1 MFLGGSGRQIR
12 STTVHVGRCEGE
24 GDDDGDDDG
33 WKINPPRLTVEC
45 AIRLFRH
52 HSVCRRR
59 KMAQLSG
66 AERRRPP
73 HQKPS
78 LPPQPSIR
86 PSTTDAQT
94 HKRLMTMQT
103 AVALCYFCENH
114 GPRVVIACQPMRN
127 CELPHSSSP
136 IAIRKRGEEEE
147 QKRCS
152 SAFAASTLDNGGAE
166 LGEQWK
172 DLDDDGDSPLFCG
185 DLYAGNEVVD
195 EETRCAAC
203 SSFDHGAGLLSKDR
217 DAEISYVSTQVPI
230 SERLNHVLRQAC
242 LRSLSV
248 EISAPLSFD
257 TTSEPQ
263 QANYICSTD
272 PSSSSSSNFNQKFGN
287 GPGQREY
294 VERDGI
300 VLFGDDEHWYTLS
313 YIFRLKDAKARG
325 FHRCYS
331 LVVISADKLL
341 LLRNYDFL
349 VHTLGGII
357 GHLQQ
362 RTDAFFALEQQK
374 DSELRLASNV
384 SNSSK
389 GALHWLP
396 HQFYPK
402 QYALDTKRSLKVIF
416 NSEHIFITL
425 HRQMLNLLKTL
436 SGLDK
441 DIVLEG
447 CPTQDMLTAME
458 MEQSDSS
465 EERELIAQLTPGAS
479 LLHLTN
485 LRIIVERLKSGDNLS
500 TLTALIWHVVIGGQ
514 VVAQSASL
522 SARSLFL
529 LSLVQLLPVGCVRLA
544 ANSKHYT
551 FPHEHNFLGCAPS
564 VQIPSDVLPDIVL
577 VTLSEKAEG
586 SSFFLKGRRRISRLL
601 LAVTASFYSIR
612 YSMTSLWPA
621 LCKLKNQRNAIDLD
635 RVINIIKCRP
645 NDSPVI
651 LFWQRGL
658 ARHYQQAVQRAAS
671 KYADKSN

>member
-1 MFLGGSGRQIR
+1 MGVRMSSSSLSATIR
-12 STTVHVGRCEGE
+12 VRRVYKLLSL
-24 GDDDGDDDG
+24 
-33 WKINPPRLTVEC
+33 N
-45 AIRLFRH
+45 AIVSLIGYVTLETEELFF
-52 HSVCRRR
+52 
-59 KMAQLSG
+59 KQQL
-66 AERRRPP
+66 EQRP
-73 HQKPS
+73 
-78 LPPQPSIR
+78 
-86 PSTTDAQT
+86 
-94 HKRLMTMQT
+94 MTMQT

-136 IAIRKRGEEEE
+136 TSIRKRGEEEE

-152 SAFAASTLDNGGAE
+152 SPSAASTLDNGGTG

-172 DLDDDGDSPLFCG
+172 DFDDDGDPPQFCG

-203 SSFDHGAGLLSKDR
+203 SSFDQGAGLLSKDR

-230 SERLNHVLRQAC
+230 SERLNNVLRQAC

-272 PSSSSSSNFNQKFGN
+272 PSSSSSSNFNQKFGI
-287 GPGQREY
+287 GLGQREY

-313 YIFRLKDAKARG
+313 YMFRLKDAKARG

-357 GHLQQ
+357 GQLQATKEMQ

-389 GALHWLP
+389 GTLHWLP

-416 NSEHIFITL
+416 NSEHIFTTL

-436 SGLDK
+436 SGLA
-441 DIVLEG
+441 G
-447 CPTQDMLTAME
+447 
-458 MEQSDSS
+458 
-465 EERELIAQLTPGAS
+465 
-479 LLHLTN
+479 HF
-485 LRIIVERLKSGDNLS
+485 S
-500 TLTALIWHVVIGGQ
+500 TKV
-514 VVAQSASL
+514 
-522 SARSLFL
+522 
-529 LSLVQLLPVGCVRLA
+529 
-544 ANSKHYT
+544 
-551 FPHEHNFLGCAPS
+551 
-564 VQIPSDVLPDIVL
+564 
-577 VTLSEKAEG
+577 
-586 SSFFLKGRRRISRLL
+586 
-601 LAVTASFYSIR
+601 
-612 YSMTSLWPA
+612 
-621 LCKLKNQRNAIDLD
+621 
-635 RVINIIKCRP
+635 
-645 NDSPVI
+645 
-651 LFWQRGL
+651 
-658 ARHYQQAVQRAAS
+658 
-671 KYADKSN
+671 